1 MVVLIKKK
9 FFFKYRFK
17 KIVMT
22 NTRATW
28 NNKADFILA
37 LFSYGV
43 GLGNVWRYEFYLI
56 YKQMHV

>member
-1 MVVLIKKK
+1 MFKIAL
-9 FFFKYRFK
+9 FFRFK
-17 KIVMT
+17 KFVMT

-43 GLGNVWRYEFYLI
+43 GLGNVWR
-56 YKQMHV
+56 

>member
-1 MVVLIKKK
+1 
-9 FFFKYRFK
+9 
-17 KIVMT
+17 MT

-43 GLGNVWRYEFYLI
+43 GLGNVWRLVNLFFEEKLNLSFSRHYSFYILVFLI
-56 YKQMHV
+56 